1 MGMGTLTYFQH
12 CSSVFR
18 NRGRNKVHWLV
29 KASLLPPSH
38 WANYQI
44 SQALLLRGQFAKYN
58 TARSEWWCLNI
69 NALVIWE
76 SVKSHRVL
84 GQHSQ
89 QIQRCVCTCWA
100 RLETSLKL
108 LLGVIV
114 TDVLLPPSQQY
125 PVFAQGVSEAGETQ
139 AEAALHPRTTHI
151 KMPPVL
157 LAWGLTHL
165 STNME
170 DVSFFMRSRFPM
182 CEYQELLAHDD
193 CRCLSHTVVFNL
205 ILTFVW

>member
-1 MGMGTLTYFQH
+1 MCLHMLGLFGNLF
-12 CSSVFR
+12 
-18 NRGRNKVHWLV
+18 KVATW
-29 KASLLPPSH
+29 
-38 WANYQI
+38 
-44 SQALLLRGQFAKYN
+44 G
-58 TARSEWWCLNI
+58 
-69 NALVIWE
+69 
-76 SVKSHRVL
+76 
-84 GQHSQ
+84 HSY
-89 QIQRCVCTCWA
+89 RCVV
-100 RLETSLKL
+100 TSKPA
-108 LLGVIV
+108 G
-114 TDVLLPPSQQY
+114 PSA
-125 PVFAQGVSEAGETQ
+125 AQGVSEAGETQ